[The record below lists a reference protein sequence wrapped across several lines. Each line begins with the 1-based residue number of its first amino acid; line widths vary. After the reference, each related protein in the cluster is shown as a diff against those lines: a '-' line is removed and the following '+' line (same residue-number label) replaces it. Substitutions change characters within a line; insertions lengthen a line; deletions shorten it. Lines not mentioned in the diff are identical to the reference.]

1 MNVKSG
7 QCYITAP
14 FPGLPNA
21 VTKYTENIYYE
32 IIYGQ
37 GKNVKRVGGGHDR
50 AERGPC
56 AGEGAPRVAPG
67 RAGRGTQGDAR
78 GQRKLWAGGGHDR
91 HERGANAG
99 KLGPRILPPG
109 RAGQGSQGEKETCA
123 VRIGRRRTEKGGRC
137 NIISPY
143 RSHCTDKEYYV
154 LISPA
159 ADVRLRRA

>member
-21 VTKYTENIYYE
+21 ATKNAENIYYE
-32 IIYGQ
+32 MIYGQ
-37 GKNVKRVGGGHDR
+37 GENVKRAGGGHDR

-67 RAGRGTQGDAR
+67 RAGRG
-78 GQRKLWAGGGHDR
+78 
-91 HERGANAG
+91 
-99 KLGPRILPPG
+99 
-109 RAGQGSQGEKETCA
+109 SQGGKETCA
-123 VRIGRRRTEKGGRC
+123 VRLGTRRAEKGGRC
-137 NIISPY
+137 NIILIHPRRGADY
-143 RSHCTDKEYYV
+143 EYYV